1 MAEPLIEEAGH
12 GAPPKRVHQ
21 EVTIVRGWKEYLG
34 ESLLII
40 FSVLLALILT
50 ELINQWHESKE
61 TSQIIRDIRNELS
74 ENRAKETD
82 QLAYQ
87 QKVLS
92 NIDSALNNL
101 AFQQLIVTH
110 GEFNLKLIAPDGLL
124 HRYLTDIAWQIAK
137 QKNIESRIGLPDL
150 SLLTHI
156 YQEQER
162 VMRSEDELAK
172 VLFDR
177 ASRNSENIRITLIL
191 MRDTYKGW
199 AVDRAP
205 GLLKEYDLAI
215 AQLK

>member
-1 MAEPLIEEAGH
+1 
-12 GAPPKRVHQ
+12 
-21 EVTIVRGWKEYLG
+21 
-34 ESLLII
+34 LLII

-50 ELINQWHESKE
+50 ELINQWHDSRE
-61 TSQIIRDIRNELS
+61 TSQLIHDIRNELN
-74 ENRAKETD
+74 ENRSKERE
-82 QLAYQ
+82 QLTYQ

-92 NIDSALNNL
+92 NIDSALTTIP
-101 AFQQLIVTH
+101 FQDQIVSN

-137 QKNIESRIGLPDL
+137 QKNIESRIELQDL

-177 ASRNSENIRITLIL
+177 ASRNPANTRE
-191 MRDTYKGW
+191 
-199 AVDRAP
+199 
-205 GLLKEYDLAI
+205 
-215 AQLK
+215 